1 MRRLLIGLAA
11 SALLVASAAYAVKP
25 GENLYIKTKDAKL
38 LEKPDAKAK
47 VLGTLKAGQEVKWKG
62 SDAKNKLFHSIE
74 AGGKQGFTLQQNLSP
89 NKPQME
95 IASDDGKPI
104 DPQAFASSGAATKA
118 LSDAA
123 LTYAAETP
131 DAATLTKGLL
141 TAEGIAKSVPAAD
154 AQAYVAK
161 QTGGAK

>member
-1 MRRLLIGLAA
+1 MSNGLAA
-11 SALLVASAAYAVKP
+11 AALLVASASYAVKP
-25 GENLYIKTKDAKL
+25 GENLYVKTKDAKL

-47 VLGTLKAGQEVKWKG
+47 VLGILKAGEPVRWYG
-62 SDAKNKLFHSIE
+62 ADAKNKLFHEIE
-74 AGGKQGFTLQQNLSP
+74 ANGKKGYTLQQNLSP
-89 NKPQME
+89 SRPKME
-95 IASDDGKPI
+95 VVSDDGKEI

-141 TAEGIAKSVPAAD
+141 TAEGIAKSVPSAE

-161 QTGGAK
+161 QTGGGK